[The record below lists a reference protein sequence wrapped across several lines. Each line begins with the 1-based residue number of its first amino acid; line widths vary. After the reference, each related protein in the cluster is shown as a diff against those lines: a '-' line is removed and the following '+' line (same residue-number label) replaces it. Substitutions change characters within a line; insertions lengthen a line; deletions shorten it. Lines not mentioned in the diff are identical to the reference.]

1 MSRHHRP
8 AAVSER
14 QHLSKAAHRDAEPTG
29 RESHPPGRA
38 ARLLVA
44 FIVGE
49 IAVIALYAALAH
61 AATIGWPGN
70 DWDQAWYGAR
80 SWLAGGDAYA
90 EVGPGRAHDWPWPLL
105 YPMTSLLV
113 VAPFAALPLA
123 VARAAFVGLSAAILA
138 YALTRDG
145 WHRLWV
151 LAYGGFWSGIAA
163 AQWSSLLT
171 AAFLIPGLGWLAA
184 AKPNIGVALLAAART
199 RRQVAVI
206 MLGGALV
213 LLASLAL
220 DPGWPVR
227 WLALIRASQHVRAP
241 VSLGLGPIVLL
252 GLLRWR
258 RPEARLLVALAC
270 VPQTTL
276 LYETLP
282 LALIAQTRVES
293 LGLALL
299 SLLGQLGQT
308 WAILHT
314 GGGFNANTLATG
326 QVLVIFCYLPALFL
340 VLRRPNAGAAPAPVE
355 AALNRWHV
363 PEWLAGDAPL
373 REPER
378 HSGF

>member
-1 MSRHHRP
+1 MG
-8 AAVSER
+8 
-14 QHLSKAAHRDAEPTG
+14 Q
-29 RESHPPGRA
+29 RESRPLSRA

-163 AQWSSLLT
+163 AQWSALLT

-184 AKPNIGVALLAAART
+184 AKPNTMREAMRALVGVALLAAART

-206 MLGGALV
+206 LLGGALV
-213 LLASLAL
+213 LPASLAL
-220 DPGWPVR
+220 DPGWLVR
-227 WLALIRASQHVRAP
+227 SQGITSWGR
-241 VSLGLGPIVLL
+241 G
-252 GLLRWR
+252 
-258 RPEARLLVALAC
+258 
-270 VPQTTL
+270 T
-276 LYETLP
+276 
-282 LALIAQTRVES
+282 
-293 LGLALL
+293 
-299 SLLGQLGQT
+299 
-308 WAILHT
+308 
-314 GGGFNANTLATG
+314 
-326 QVLVIFCYLPALFL
+326 
-340 VLRRPNAGAAPAPVE
+340 
-355 AALNRWHV
+355 
-363 PEWLAGDAPL
+363 
-373 REPER
+373 
-378 HSGF
+378 